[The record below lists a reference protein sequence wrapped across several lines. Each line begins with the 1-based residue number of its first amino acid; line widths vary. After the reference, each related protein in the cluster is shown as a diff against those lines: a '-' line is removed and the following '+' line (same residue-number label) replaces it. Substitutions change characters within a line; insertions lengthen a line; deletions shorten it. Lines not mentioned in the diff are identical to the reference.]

1 MKFYTSYIST
11 RRYWHISC
19 SKKSRGEVPEKNSGI
34 VALLMP
40 RQVQRA
46 SPVSGYQIVEWDLRY
61 KELDMVAK
69 TKQAKKADIIMEIDI
84 NHHLHVGEGLSHTTT
99 PHKRSAVRRVHNTVH
114 YAEKRGS
121 VSAKQE
127 QAIGTSLNDDEGFSL
142 DTIEIEE
149 TTKKGKKRVQTTY
162 QELHYEE
169 EFTEDEDT
177 SIIGEENEVDNAIRQ
192 YLAEIGRYPL
202 LTAEQ
207 ELQLA
212 RRITEGNLEAQQRMV
227 EANLRLVVSIAK
239 RYNNHGVS
247 LLDLIQE
254 GNLGLIRAAQKFDPV
269 RGFRFST
276 YATWWIRQAISRA
289 VAEHTRTIHI
299 PVHVVELIYKMKRI
313 TRELYQELGRDPF
326 PEEIAKAI
334 NLTKERIVELQSMAE
349 APVSLDAPLIDDE
362 QYHLADTLEDA
373 HAAAPAEVVT
383 HQVLRDHIENALET
397 LSHRERQ
404 VIELRYGLHDG
415 YCHTLEELSTLFKL
429 TRERIRQIE
438 VKALR
443 TLRQPVQVHL
453 LRDFA

>member
-1 MKFYTSYIST
+1 
-11 RRYWHISC
+11 
-19 SKKSRGEVPEKNSGI
+19 
-34 VALLMP
+34 
-40 RQVQRA
+40 
-46 SPVSGYQIVEWDLRY
+46 
-61 KELDMVAK
+61 MVA
-69 TKQAKKADIIMEIDI
+69 TAKKTQHIDI
-84 NHHLHVGEGLSHTTT
+84 EVQQAVSPTLCKEAQAPAKRKITSVRSQTVAKKGKHNKQVEYDEHTPCLTNTHDEYDSNASKSHAPRRGKEHQNHEEIRYDDDEYLDEDEEITD
-99 PHKRSAVRRVHNTVH
+99 
-114 YAEKRGS
+114 
-121 VSAKQE
+121 
-127 QAIGTSLNDDEGFSL
+127 DDEG
-142 DTIEIEE
+142 D
-149 TTKKGKKRVQTTY
+149 
-162 QELHYEE
+162 
-169 EFTEDEDT
+169 
-177 SIIGEENEVDNAIRQ
+177 VDNAIRQ

-207 ELQLA
+207 EMRLA
-212 RRITEGNLEAQQRMV
+212 QRIIIGEIEAQQRLV

-299 PVHVVELIYKMKRI
+299 PVHVVELIYKMKRV
-313 TRELYQELGRDPF
+313 TRQLYQDLGRDPF

-334 NLTKERIVELQSMAE
+334 NLTKERVVELQSMAD
-349 APVSLDAPLIDDE
+349 APISLDAPLIDDE
-362 QYHLADTLEDA
+362 QYHLADTIIDT
-373 HAAAPAEVVT
+373 HAAAPADVVT
-383 HQVLRDHIENALET
+383 HQVLRDQISRALET
-397 LSHRERQ
+397 LSQRERQ
-404 VIELRYGLHDG
+404 VIELRYGLQDG
-415 YCHTLEELSTLFKL
+415 YCHTLEELSIYFKL